1 MFTRAWDTRF
11 PLTRL
16 RDEMGRL
23 FDDAV
28 ENVAGHAPLA
38 VFGRRAFPALN
49 IWEDDTKL
57 YAEAELPGLK
67 LDDLELYVHGN
78 ELTVKGERQGMEE
91 EGMSFHRRERGVGA
105 FFRRVTLPTE
115 VDPDKVVAMLRD
127 GVLIIT
133 LPKAQGVWPRKSKVT
148 G

>member
-1 MFTRAWDTRF
+1 
-11 PLTRL
+11 
-16 RDEMGRL
+16 MGRL

-28 ENVAGHAPLA
+28 ENVAGGTPLA

-57 YAEAELPGLK
+57 HAEAELPGLK

-78 ELTVKGERQGMEE
+78 ELTIKGERQAMEE
-91 EGMSFHRRERGVGA
+91 EGMSYHRHERGVGT

-115 VDPDKVVAMLRD
+115 VDPDKVEATLRD
-127 GVLIIT
+127 GVLTIT
-133 LPKAQGVWPRKSKVT
+133 MPKAQAVLPRKIKVT